1 MALLPSFG
9 YATATWEDRN
19 PWEWT
24 PEDIQTVL
32 NHSAWVREVSLE
44 INPPAE
50 TPGRPRPKSSRA
62 SHGLA
67 TEFKAVVRWE
77 SGLPVRLARKTAT
90 LPDKG
95 VGQYIVSIS
104 RLPLEF
110 IEQSSGNGTIHH
122 DQGAGLD
129 KTALAE
135 RVAKASS
142 LQRTGKDTI
151 AASHGEWVESDF
163 SPRVVIFF
171 PLGDKPIQPEDREVG
186 LVSQIGAL
194 AVRARFSLK
203 EMVYRD
209 RLEL

>member
-1 MALLPSFG
+1 
-9 YATATWEDRN
+9 
-19 PWEWT
+19 
-24 PEDIQTVL
+24 
-32 NHSAWVREVSLE
+32 VSLE
-44 INPPAE
+44 INPPVE
-50 TPGRPRPKSSRA
+50 TPGHPKPKSSRPN
-62 SHGLA
+62 HGVA
-67 TEFKAVVRWE
+67 TEFRAVVRWE
-77 SGLPVRLARKTAT
+77 SGLPVRLARKTAS

-95 VGQYIVSIS
+95 VGQYMLSVS

-110 IEQSSGNGTIHH
+110 IEQSSGNGTIHR

-135 RVAKASS
+135 RVAKSSS
-142 LQRTGKDTI
+142 LQRSGKDAI
-151 AASHGEWVESDF
+151 PANHAEWVESDF

-171 PLGDKPIQPEDREVG
+171 PLSEKPIQPEDREVD

-194 AVRARFSLK
+194 VVRARFSLK

>member
-1 MALLPSFG
+1 MALFPRFG
-9 YATATWEDRN
+9 HASAAWEDRN

-24 PEDIQTVL
+24 PQDIQTVL
-32 NHSAWVREVSLE
+32 NHSAWVQEVSLE
-44 INPPAE
+44 INPPVDKS
-50 TPGRPRPKSSRA
+50 GRARPKGSRPV
-62 SHGLA
+62 HGVQ
-67 TEFKAVVRWE
+67 TDFKAVVRWE

-90 LPDKG
+90 LQDKG
-95 VGQYIVSIS
+95 LGQYVLSVS

-110 IEQSSGNGTIHH
+110 IEQSSGNGTIHR

-135 RVAKASS
+135 RFAKSSS
-142 LQRTGKDTI
+142 LQRTGKDAI
-151 AASHGEWVESDF
+151 PANHAEWVDSDF

-171 PLGDKPIQPEDREVG
+171 PLGASPIQPEDRDVD

-194 AVRARFSLK
+194 VVRAKFSLK

>member
-1 MALLPSFG
+1 MALYPRFG
-9 YATATWEDRN
+9 HASATWEDRN

-24 PEDIQTVL
+24 PQDIQTVL
-32 NHSAWVREVSLE
+32 NRSAWVREVSLE
-44 INPPAE
+44 LNPPVD
-50 TPGRPRPKSSRA
+50 TSGRAQPKNARP

-67 TEFKAVVRWE
+67 TQFKAVVRWE

-95 VGQYIVSIS
+95 VGQYIVSVG

-110 IEQSSGNGTIHH
+110 IEQSSGSGTIHH

-129 KTALAE
+129 KTALAGQ
-135 RVAKASS
+135 VAASSS
-142 LQRTGKDTI
+142 LQRLGKDAI
-151 AASHGEWVESDF
+151 PANHAEWVESDF

-171 PLGDKPIQPEDREVG
+171 PRAEKLILPEDREVD
-186 LVSQIGAL
+186 LVSQIGSL
-194 AVRARFSLK
+194 VVRAKFSLK
-203 EMVYRD
+203 DMVYRD

>member
-1 MALLPSFG
+1 M
-9 YATATWEDRN
+9 
-19 PWEWT
+19 
-24 PEDIQTVL
+24 
-32 NHSAWVREVSLE
+32 SLE
-44 INPPAE
+44 INPPVE
-50 TPGRPRPKSSRA
+50 TPARPRPKSSRPN
-62 SHGLA
+62 HGVQS
-67 TEFKAVVRWE
+67 EFKALVRWE

-95 VGQYIVSIS
+95 VGQYMLSIS

-122 DQGAGLD
+122 DEGAGLD

-135 RVAKASS
+135 RVAKNSS
-142 LQRTGKDTI
+142 LQRTGKDAI
-151 AASHGEWVESDF
+151 PANHAEWVESDF

-171 PLGDKPIQPEDREVG
+171 PLGANPIQPEDREVD

-194 AVRARFSLK
+194 VVRAKFSLK

>member
-1 MALLPSFG
+1 MALLPPFG
-9 YATATWEDRN
+9 HATARWEDRN

-44 INPPAE
+44 INPPVE
-50 TPGRPRPKSSRA
+50 TPGHPKPKSSRPN
-62 SHGLA
+62 HGVA
-67 TEFKAVVRWE
+67 TEFRAVVRWE
-77 SGLPVRLARKTAT
+77 SGLPVRLARKTAS

-95 VGQYIVSIS
+95 VGQYMLSVS

-110 IEQSSGNGTIHH
+110 IEQSSGNGTIHR

-135 RVAKASS
+135 RVAKSSS
-142 LQRTGKDTI
+142 LQRSGKDAI
-151 AASHGEWVESDF
+151 PANHAEWVESDF

-171 PLGDKPIQPEDREVG
+171 PLSEKPIQPEDREVD

-194 AVRARFSLK
+194 VVRARFSLK

>member
-1 MALLPSFG
+1 MALFAPFG
-9 YATATWEDRN
+9 HASATWEDRN

-44 INPPAE
+44 INPPVE
-50 TPGRPRPKSSRA
+50 TPGHARPKSSRPA
-62 SHGLA
+62 HGLQ
-67 TEFKAVVRWE
+67 TEFRSVVRWE

-95 VGQYIVSIS
+95 VGQYILSVS

-110 IEQSSGNGTIHH
+110 IEQSSGSGTIHH

-142 LQRTGKDTI
+142 LQRSGKDAI
-151 AASHGEWVESDF
+151 PASHGEWVESDF
-163 SPRVVIFF
+163 SPRVVVFF
-171 PLGDKPIQPEDREVG
+171 PLSEKPIQPEDREVD
-186 LVSQIGAL
+186 LVSQVGAL
-194 AVRARFSLK
+194 VIRAKFSLK

>member
-1 MALLPSFG
+1 MVLFPRFG
-9 YATATWEDRN
+9 HASATWEDRN

-24 PEDIQTVL
+24 PDDIQTVL

-44 INPPAE
+44 INPPVE
-50 TPGRPRPKSSRA
+50 TPGRPRPKNSRP
-62 SHGLA
+62 SHGLP

-77 SGLPVRLARKTAT
+77 SGLPVRLARKTAS

-110 IEQSSGNGTIHH
+110 IEQSSGSGTIHH
-122 DQGAGLD
+122 DGGAGLD
-129 KTALAE
+129 TSALAG
-135 RVAKASS
+135 RVAQSSS
-142 LQRTGKDTI
+142 LRRDGKDPIPATH
-151 AASHGEWVESDF
+151 AEWVESDF

-171 PLGDKPIQPEDREVG
+171 PLTEKPILPEDHEVSV
-186 LVSQIGAL
+186 VSQIGAL
-194 AVRARFSLK
+194 AVRAKFSLK
-203 EMVYRD
+203 EMVYRE